1 MLISLPAG
9 FVGFQDRRSCGRQ
22 GMLLWRGLR
31 QKQELAR
38 KEEALKAQLKDKGKG
53 PAKGRGKGRK

>member
-1 MLISLPAG
+1 
-9 FVGFQDRRSCGRQ
+9 
-22 GMLLWRGLR
+22 MLLWRGLR